1 MFARDCQIGSKI
13 RQGRS
18 RFDMIDTK
26 EISHVIGA
34 PVFDPRENKV
44 GTVGQIYVD
53 PKGRPL
59 WATVK
64 TGLFGTSQSFVPL
77 ENASA
82 DGDVLHV
89 GFEKDYVKDA
99 PRIDDDGALS
109 EADEEALYEYY
120 NLDYSAADAAP
131 DADYSTGADSTD
143 PDFSAGHD
151 TSGPNTDSAMTRS
164 EERLRV
170 DKEQT
175 QRGTARLHKYVVT
188 EQQSVTVPVSHEEV
202 RVEREPITDANRD
215 EALSGPDISE
225 EDHEMT
231 LDEERV
237 VVSKETTPVE
247 RVRLDK
253 ETVTEDQQVSEE
265 VRKEQ
270 IDFEDDGTTRR
281 NQHPNRR

>member
-1 MFARDCQIGSKI
+1 
-13 RQGRS
+13 
-18 RFDMIDTK
+18 MIDTK
-26 EISHVIGA
+26 QISRVIGA

-89 GFEKDYVKDA
+89 GFEKEYVKDA

-120 NLDYSAADAAP
+120 HLGYTADYSAADAMP
-131 DADYSTGADSTD
+131 DADLSTGTDYST
-143 PDFSAGHD
+143 GHD

-170 DKEQT
+170 DKEEA
-175 QRGTARLHKYVVT
+175 QRGRARLHKYVVT
-188 EQQSVTVPVSHEEV
+188 EQQNVTVPVSHEEV

-231 LDEERV
+231 LNEERV

-253 ETVTEDQQVSEE
+253 ETVTEEQQVSEQ
-265 VRKEQ
+265 VRKER
-270 IDFEDDGTTRR
+270 IDLEEDGKTRR
-281 NQHPNRR
+281 NQNRDRR

>member
-1 MFARDCQIGSKI
+1 
-13 RQGRS
+13 
-18 RFDMIDTK
+18 
-26 EISHVIGA
+26 
-34 PVFDPRENKV
+34 
-44 GTVGQIYVD
+44 
-53 PKGRPL
+53 
-59 WATVK
+59 
-64 TGLFGTSQSFVPL
+64 VPL

-89 GFEKDYVKDA
+89 GFEKEYVKDA

-120 NLDYSAADAAP
+120 NLDYSAADATP
-131 DADYSTGADSTD
+131 DADYST
-143 PDFSAGHD
+143 GHD

-202 RVEREPITDANRD
+202 RVEREPITDANRN

>member
-1 MFARDCQIGSKI
+1 
-13 RQGRS
+13 
-18 RFDMIDTK
+18 MIDTK
-26 EISHVIGA
+26 EISRVIGA
-34 PVFDPRENKV
+34 PVVDPRDNKV

-82 DGDVLHV
+82 DRDVLRV
-89 GFEKDYVKDA
+89 GFEKEFVKDA

-109 EADEEALYEYY
+109 EADEQALYEYY
-120 NLDYSAADAAP
+120 HLDYSAANEATG
-131 DADYSTGADSTD
+131 ADYSTDTDYTTDADYMT
-143 PDFSAGHD
+143 GHD
-151 TSGPNTDSAMTRS
+151 TTGPNTDSAMTRS
-164 EERLRV
+164 EEQLRV

-188 EQQSVTVPVSHEEV
+188 EEQNITVPVSHEEV

-225 EDHEMT
+225 EDHEVT
-231 LDEERV
+231 LNEERV
-237 VVSKETTPVE
+237 VVSKEATPVE

-253 ETVTEDQQVSEE
+253 ETVTEDQQVSEQ

-270 IDFEDDGTTRR
+270 IDFDEDGTTRR

>member
-1 MFARDCQIGSKI
+1 
-13 RQGRS
+13 
-18 RFDMIDTK
+18 MIDTNV
-26 EISHVIGA
+26 IPRVIGA
-34 PVFDPRENKV
+34 PVFDPRDDKV

-53 PKGRPL
+53 AKGRPL

-64 TGLFGTSQSFVPL
+64 TGLFGMSQSFVPL

-120 NLDYSAADAAP
+120 HLDYSAADATT
-131 DADYSTGADSTD
+131 DADYYSSDTDYST
-143 PDFSAGHD
+143 GHD

-170 DKEQT
+170 DKQQE
-175 QRGTARLHKYVVT
+175 QRGKARLHKYVVT
-188 EQQSVTVPVSHEEV
+188 EQQNVTVPVSHEEV

-231 LDEERV
+231 LNEERV

-270 IDFEDDGTTRR
+270 IDYEEDGTTRR

>member
-1 MFARDCQIGSKI
+1 
-13 RQGRS
+13 
-18 RFDMIDTK
+18 MIDTK

-34 PVFDPRENKV
+34 PVLDPRDNKV
-44 GTVGQIYVD
+44 GTVGQVYVD

-82 DGDVLHV
+82 DGDALHV
-89 GFEKDYVKDA
+89 GFEKEYVKDA

-109 EADEEALYEYY
+109 SADEAALYEYY
-120 NLDYSAADAAP
+120 HLDYSAADATS
-131 DADYSTGADSTD
+131 DADYSTGR
-143 PDFSAGHD
+143 D

-164 EERLRV
+164 EEQLRV
-170 DKEQT
+170 DKEHAQS
-175 QRGTARLHKYVVT
+175 GTARLHKYVVT
-188 EQQSVTVPVSHEEV
+188 EEQNVTVPVSHEEV

-215 EALSGPDISE
+215 EALSGADISE

-231 LDEERV
+231 LNEERV

-253 ETVTEDQQVSEE
+253 ETVTEDQQVSEQ
-265 VRKEQ
+265 VRKER
-270 IDFEDDGTTRR
+270 IDYEEDGKTRR
-281 NQHPNRR
+281 NQDPNRR

>member
-1 MFARDCQIGSKI
+1 
-13 RQGRS
+13 
-18 RFDMIDTK
+18 MIDTK
-26 EISHVIGA
+26 EISNVIGA
-34 PVFDPRENKV
+34 PVFDPADNKV

-82 DGDVLHV
+82 DADALHV
-89 GFEKDYVKDA
+89 PFEKEYVKDA

-109 EADEEALYEYY
+109 SADEEALYEYY
-120 NLDYSAADAAP
+120 NLDYSSADATF
-131 DADYSTGADSTD
+131 DADYSTGR
-143 PDFSAGHD
+143 D
-151 TSGPNTDSAMTRS
+151 TSGSNTDSAMTRS
-164 EERLRV
+164 EEQLRV
-170 DKEQT
+170 DKEHAQS
-175 QRGTARLHKYVVT
+175 GTARLHKYVVT
-188 EQQSVTVPVSHEEV
+188 EQQNVTVPVSHEEV

-215 EALSGPDISE
+215 DALSGRDISE

-231 LDEERV
+231 LNEERV

-253 ETVTEDQQVSEE
+253 ETVTEDQQVSEQ
-265 VRKEQ
+265 VRKER
-270 IDFEDDGTTRR
+270 IDYEEDGKTRG
-281 NQHPNRR
+281 NQDPNRR